1 MYIYRIYDTPKR
13 LVDPEEI
20 ADQNVVAA
28 DNDKIS
34 EKEGLDSVKELA
46 DVSFSN
52 MELGQDE
59 IFEEEDEIL
68 YDISHNF
75 LSLDAGGF
83 VNDFFL
89 TKNEHTYYF
98 KKDENRHGF

>member
-1 MYIYRIYDTPKR
+1 MNYKTCPGANNNCFVVTGDDGYMYIYRIYDTPKR

-20 ADQNVVAA
+20 ADQNVVVA

-59 IFEEEDEIL
+59 IFEEEDE
-68 YDISHNF
+68 DI
-75 LSLDAGGF
+75 D
-83 VNDFFL
+83 
-89 TKNEHTYYF
+89 
-98 KKDENRHGF
+98 